1 MKREGKLSVDG
12 RLDDG
17 FLGGVVHK
25 DAVREV
31 GTAQN
36 NHTSGTNRVVGAV
49 VELIDVNGCGREDC
63 GSCGGGEGGR
73 RRVGLFA
80 RLRFRGTG

>member
-1 MKREGKLSVDG
+1 MDG
-12 RLDDG
+12 RLHDG
-17 FLGGVVHK
+17 FFGGVVHK

-36 NHTSGTNRVVGAV
+36 NHASGTNGVVGAV
-49 VELIDVNGCGREDC
+49 VELINVNGCSREDC
-63 GSCGGGEGGR
+63 GGCGGGEGRR

-80 RLRFRGTG
+80 RLRFRGTARE